1 MGAGSSRFGTLI
13 RLSIG
18 LIVNRDFTTEHDLY
32 LKLFITN
39 GGGW

>member
-1 MGAGSSRFGTLI
+1 MRTNDSRLDTLI

-18 LIVNRDFTTEHDLY
+18 LIVNRAFTTEHDLY